1 MSYSFIVSEDE
12 PYFYFPMTARLENG
26 FPIDFVSNSLMEI
39 EGFFDYVHV
48 NNLLGSFLHLSPGS
62 SAEVLQFNENLNNF
76 SVVFWI
82 FSNKSSSDII
92 DIAGIKIQSNYSDEN
107 YSIVANSSTIAQSS
121 SGELINIAIT
131 FENMTAKV
139 YVNSEEVYLLEP
151 SFSPGGGA
159 AAGDLSDIVFG
170 GAGDLS
176 VSHISFFERTVSE
189 NEIKTLFNVGST
201 GSDIVKVST
210 ESRILFFGDFKSH
223 FQTVWQTY
231 GIITTKK

>member
-12 PYFYFPMTARLENG
+12 PFFYFPMTARLESG
-26 FPIDFVSNSLMEI
+26 FPVDFVGNSLMEI

-48 NNLLGSFLHLSPGS
+48 NDLLGSFLHLSPGS
-62 SAEVLQFNENLNNF
+62 SAEVLQFDENLSNF

-107 YSIVANSSTIAQSS
+107 YSIVANSSTIAQFLSDK
-121 SGELINIAIT
+121 LINIAVT
-131 FENMTAKV
+131 FENLTAKV
-139 YVNSEEVYLLEP
+139 YVNSEEVYSLEP
-151 SFSPGGGA
+151 TFLPGGGA
-159 AAGDLSDIVFG
+159 AAGELSDIIFG
-170 GAGDLS
+170 GEGELLA
-176 VSHISFFERTVSE
+176 SHISFFERTVSE

-201 GSDIVKVST
+201 GSDIIKVETGSQI
-210 ESRILFFGDFKSH
+210 SFSGLFKSH
-223 FQTVWQTY
+223 FQTIWQAY